1 MAPDGGGGSRRQQQP
16 RRGDAGDRW
25 IPVKSTAEK
34 ERQAAATKCRGKKSL
49 GERTLIF
56 GSVYHVMNSTYIHL
70 RTKDPNIYMYRRGE
84 YIKNPWIN
92 TIIKK
97 LIHI

>member
-1 MAPDGGGGSRRQQQP
+1 
-16 RRGDAGDRW
+16 
-25 IPVKSTAEK
+25 
-34 ERQAAATKCRGKKSL
+34 L

-84 YIKNPWIN
+84 YIKNPLDKYNNKKAN
-92 TIIKK
+92 TY
-97 LIHI
+97 LIYIYIYIMGFRMLTASEFRCKTNWVI